1 MRLQDFQ
8 RVTWFVQVAPY
19 TYTTDVWPRLGA
31 SNKGP
36 SVFDRPVRQKGRTA
50 YDQVCKL
57 RVVPQ
62 TTDPECAVAYRRYK
76 TSSDFKV
83 AAFTGP
89 QQLWQRMV
97 KSYDD
102 NMGDTPIVVYD
113 MDLDDFLDRCA
124 TGTMSPLAE
133 ALCVGVF

>member
-1 MRLQDFQ
+1 RLQDFQ
-8 RVTWFVQVAPY
+8 RVTWFVQVASY

-31 SNKGP
+31 SSKGP
-36 SVFDRPVRQKGRTA
+36 SVFDRPVRQKGRTT

-62 TTDPECAVAYRRYK
+62 TTDPECAVAYWRYK
-76 TSSDFKV
+76 SNSDFKV

-89 QQLWQRMV
+89 QQLWQRMD

-102 NMGDTPIVVYD
+102 NMGDTPIVVHD
-113 MDLDDFLDRCA
+113 MDLDDFLGNCA
-124 TGTMSPLAE
+124 IGTMSPLAE
-133 ALCVGVF
+133 ALAVGVY